1 MEFFKTIADFLQ
13 DGQQVQMAIRK
24 SGDNIAVSILPDNR
38 GVKDKA
44 VENITPLVMSG
55 TPEEFEEGF
64 KDALKPLAAAQGL
77 VSNIKEFEENTEKA
91 KKESEMAKKLKDEAA
106 KQKKEFNDL
115 IALARKNKDEHKFKD
130 ARVVL
135 AKAQALPSAEKAIID
150 KEYYKQLTEEAKENY
165 EKARRL
171 YASYADAN
179 SEVVLASYR
188 TKLDDLENDMQLKFN
203 NYTAMTT
210 QYQAALARVQE
221 RTPAFTMIKGATVPY
236 KPTGPK
242 RMIFVA
248 GMLIFATILLS
259 LYVTIKK

>member
-13 DGQQVQMAIRK
+13 DGQQVTMAIRK

-91 KKESEMAKKLKDEAA
+91 RKESEMAKKLKDEAA

-115 IALARKNKDEHKFKD
+115 IALARKNNDEHKFKD
-130 ARVVL
+130 ARSVL
-135 AKAQALPSAEKAIID
+135 AKASALPSAEKAIID
-150 KEYYKQLTEEAKENY
+150 KVSREIDAKSGVGNMFGGEEDLSDGKNLTPGAKPAAPAPAPKKEE
-165 EKARRL
+165 
-171 YASYADAN
+171 DAT
-179 SEVVLASYR
+179 EAAFAEAAE
-188 TKLDDLENDMQLKFN
+188 LDDNDNNEN
-203 NYTAMTT
+203 
-210 QYQAALARVQE
+210 E
-221 RTPAFTMIKGATVPY
+221 EEE
-236 KPTGPK
+236 
-242 RMIFVA
+242 
-248 GMLIFATILLS
+248 
-259 LYVTIKK
+259 

>member
-13 DGQQVQMAIRK
+13 DGQQLNMAIRK
-24 SGDNIAVSILPDNR
+24 SGDIIAVSILPDNR

-44 VENITPLVMSG
+44 VENIAPLVMSG

-91 KKESEMAKKLKDEAA
+91 RKESEMAKKLKDEAA

-150 KEYYKQLTEEAKENY
+150 KVRKEIDDASGVGNMFGGEEDMSDGKNIGSMAPTKTEEAN
-165 EKARRL
+165 
-171 YASYADAN
+171 ADATDDAFK
-179 SEVVLASYR
+179 EAME
-188 TKLDDLENDMQLKFN
+188 LDDNDNEN
-203 NYTAMTT
+203 
-210 QYQAALARVQE
+210 E
-221 RTPAFTMIKGATVPY
+221 EEE
-236 KPTGPK
+236 
-242 RMIFVA
+242 
-248 GMLIFATILLS
+248 
-259 LYVTIKK
+259 

>member
-91 KKESEMAKKLKDEAA
+91 KRESEMAKKLKDEAA

-130 ARVVL
+130 ARSIL
-135 AKAQALPSAEKAIID
+135 AKASALPSADKALIGKVMKEID
-150 KEYYKQLTEEAKENY
+150 DAAGVGNMFIQEEDKSDGLDLGTKSNNKPAEAKTD
-165 EKARRL
+165 
-171 YASYADAN
+171 DATAAAFSQAMELPEDDGTEGE
-179 SEVVLASYR
+179 SE
-188 TKLDDLENDMQLKFN
+188 DE
-203 NYTAMTT
+203 
-210 QYQAALARVQE
+210 
-221 RTPAFTMIKGATVPY
+221 
-236 KPTGPK
+236 
-242 RMIFVA
+242 
-248 GMLIFATILLS
+248 
-259 LYVTIKK
+259 